1 SISGG
6 LGFIVMND
14 RAGRGTL
21 STSRISGIYSYQQA
35 VSRKFSIKAGF
46 EATYFQK
53 ALDWS
58 QLTFGDMIDPRK
70 GFIYE

>member
-1 SISGG
+1 
-6 LGFIVMND
+6 MND

-53 ALDWS
+53 ALTGPVD
-58 QLTFGDMIDPRK
+58 LRRHD
-70 GFIYE
+70 